1 VHQSNTASPK
11 HPIMYHAIHHTI
23 QRLLEVTSIS
33 GQYVPFVTGP
43 GAIKCGAITA
53 IGHDKPVAGTYQVP
67 GHNRTVTVVGSR
79 KKARQGAFLQRS
91 IVDEKGK
98 RSDADAK
105 MGMIHYSTRRKN
117 GKKNSCLHEN
127 YKMMLRKSTM

>member
-1 VHQSNTASPK
+1 
-11 HPIMYHAIHHTI
+11 MYHAIHHTI

-67 GHNRTVTVVGSR
+67 GHN
-79 KKARQGAFLQRS
+79 
-91 IVDEKGK
+91 
-98 RSDADAK
+98 
-105 MGMIHYSTRRKN
+105 
-117 GKKNSCLHEN
+117 
-127 YKMMLRKSTM
+127 